1 MEESTDQINKTT
13 ITDNTQ
19 SIVVDDTNNEGDV
32 IIISETNTTE
42 ITKQENISM
51 ESNENNN
58 TTDTSFDSSG
68 KKLRRRTVNRGLD
81 GNYWGKI
88 EMLVETKPK
97 RKRKTVER
105 LYVGDAVLNIDDDE
119 DTKDVD
125 DKKSETRLPIE
136 DKKERPSNRKI
147 FYKQK
152 TFVAVRNES
161 SMFNLNLIIRKKRC
175 VTLGNSDNSC
185 LKESL

>member
-1 MEESTDQINKTT
+1 M
-13 ITDNTQ
+13 
-19 SIVVDDTNNEGDV
+19 
-32 IIISETNTTE
+32 ISETNTTE

-125 DKKSETRLPIE
+125 DKKSETRLHI
-136 DKKERPSNRKI
+136 
-147 FYKQK
+147 
-152 TFVAVRNES
+152 
-161 SMFNLNLIIRKKRC
+161 
-175 VTLGNSDNSC
+175 
-185 LKESL
+185 

>member
-13 ITDNTQ
+13 NSDNTQ

-32 IIISETNTTE
+32 IMISETNTTE
-42 ITKQENISM
+42 ITKQENISI

-105 LYVGDAVLNIDDDE
+105 LYVGDAVLNIEDDE
-119 DTKDVD
+119 DTKDTD

-136 DKKERPSNRKI
+136 DKKERPQSSNRKI

-152 TFVAVRNES
+152 TFIAVRNES

-175 VTLGNSDNSC
+175 
-185 LKESL
+185 LKEF